1 MKREDFGRQA
11 IAEPLGAAAGARP
24 SLRDWSQRTRATAVQ
39 SLRYSF
45 FVTVM
50 KRTLPVAVV
59 VIVGAVIAYSVAP
72 RRPDRVALNWQQLGA
87 IHNDLTM
94 TKPRLTGTDAKG
106 NPYTITV
113 AEAIQNP
120 KDPHQVSMRQVE
132 ADMQYNGGQN
142 WASATA
148 ADGFFDMDAG
158 SLKLGGGISLYTDSG
173 YELHTKS
180 AHVDLKKSL
189 FTGQEKVKG
198 HGPLGNLS
206 ADRFQIDRLNK
217 QIHLSGHVHM
227 IMYPKKARR

>member
-1 MKREDFGRQA
+1 MRREDFGREA
-11 IAEPLGAAAGARP
+11 IAEPLGTAAGARH
-24 SLRDWSQRTRATAVQ
+24 SLRDWTERTRATAGQ

-50 KRTLPVAVV
+50 KRTLPIVVV
-59 VIVGAVIAYSVAP
+59 VIVGAVIAYSVIP
-72 RRPDRVALNWQQLGA
+72 RHPEHVAVTWQQLGA
-87 IHNDLTM
+87 LHNDLTM

-113 AEAIQNP
+113 EEAVQNP
-120 KDPHQVSMRQVE
+120 KDPHQVSLKQVE
-132 ADMQYNGGQN
+132 ADMLYNEGQN

-158 SLKLGGGISLYTDSG
+158 TLKLGGGISLYTDSG

-180 AHVDLKKSL
+180 ADIDLKKSL
-189 FTGQEKVKG
+189 FTGRQKATG
-198 HGPLGNLS
+198 HGPLGILS